1 MLATLRPGEVIV
13 IALTFLVLA
22 GLGAVTLRRLGG
34 RRR

>member
-13 IALTFLVLA
+13 IVITFIVLA
-22 GLGAVTLRRLGG
+22 GLGALTLRRLGG